1 LAARFAKKRRLDTDT
16 DIVGNSGRAPEGSS
30 RVRGGARTSEPEASD
45 FNLASSAARVA
56 SEHDIANSGVSDRP
70 PACQGI
76 GDQAVELAKETN
88 REAFIDNNENF
99 TRNIDD
105 PIDGVRDQGHD
116 HGDGLKDNND
126 AIPAASSST
135 SDGCG
140 GPNDD
145 DDDACAAQNN
155 TDENLNTSGRPSCAR
170 PLPNRF
176 LDMDPN
182 YARVTVVV
190 EDEEQHKPPLYSDE
204 ASSLSNQDLP
214 AASSAN
220 SNTTAP
226 VPRARSA

>member
-1 LAARFAKKRRLDTDT
+1 MNTISQTRVSV
-16 DIVGNSGRAPEGSS
+16 IVLLH
-30 RVRGGARTSEPEASD
+30 VT
-45 FNLASSAARVA
+45 
-56 SEHDIANSGVSDRP
+56 
-70 PACQGI
+70 GI
-76 GDQAVELAKETN
+76 GDQAVELAKEVSRFILYIIIIATN
-88 REAFIDNNENF
+88 QELKPQL
-99 TRNIDD
+99 TRQIAKHSSTTTTILRGTSTTQSN
-105 PIDGVRDQGHD
+105 GVRGQGHD

-140 GPNDD
+140 GPSDD

-155 TDENLNTSGRPSCAR
+155 TDANLNTSGRPSCAR

-214 AASSAN
+214 AAFSAN